1 VVRRAMDGP
10 QVRAE
15 KARRGDVCCSKQ
27 ESLADSPGSEA
38 GGALQTRAVSGAL
51 ILFWVWFLAARGPQW
66 R

>member
-1 VVRRAMDGP
+1 MVRRAMAAP

-38 GGALQTRAVSGAL
+38 GGALQTRAASGAL
-51 ILFWVWFLAARGPQW
+51 IFFLVWFLVARGPRW